1 MKTKTKSFISL
12 VLSAFLWMGTAC
24 GGKNSS
30 STEEDPKLL
39 QAPDYS
45 KYTNRFETYA
55 YSGPSNGTWRV
66 DNEVYS
72 SGEDFRTVERYKEY
86 KDAGFDI
93 YLAQNG
99 VKLESEM
106 TATMWEREVV
116 YMDRAYEAGLKI
128 ILTDPRLQ
136 SLSRQTDG
144 VLKSDE
150 NDTKYKFETEADLD
164 NYVRECISLYQDHPG
179 FYGVMLGDEPKYDE
193 RTAYGQMYRAIKRVF
208 DELPGDQFIQ
218 YNLLPMVPAGGDVA
232 YDARFPDI
240 PDFVGTPEDKAAAC
254 YRKYVEDFVDAMGV
268 DYIQYDH
275 YPMLNNGMNTVYI
288 RCLQVAAQIA
298 KEKNLKFYNVTQTF
312 SMEANGVLNRRALKE
327 KDAYWLNNMLLGF
340 GVKQISYF
348 TYWTKGDNKT
358 DGEYFVDG
366 ASFITHGGEK
376 TDLYYF
382 MQKIMAEN
390 QKFAPV
396 IMQFDYQGSRGYKL
410 TPTYS
415 NTKHM
420 DNIDNSY
427 TFQKLIS
434 FSINKECA
442 VVTELYDDEN
452 NNFMYMVQNTVNP
465 ENKGSR
471 VFQTATLTFSSEYT
485 HVVVYRN
492 GVGTPQ
498 KLEAGNK
505 LTIYN
510 APGEA
515 AFVLPY

>member
-1 MKTKTKSFISL
+1 
-12 VLSAFLWMGTAC
+12 
-24 GGKNSS
+24 
-30 STEEDPKLL
+30 
-39 QAPDYS
+39 
-45 KYTNRFETYA
+45 
-55 YSGPSNGTWRV
+55 
-66 DNEVYS
+66 
-72 SGEDFRTVERYKEY
+72 
-86 KDAGFDI
+86 
-93 YLAQNG
+93 
-99 VKLESEM
+99 
-106 TATMWEREVV
+106 
-116 YMDRAYEAGLKI
+116 
-128 ILTDPRLQ
+128 
-136 SLSRQTDG
+136 
-144 VLKSDE
+144 
-150 NDTKYKFETEADLD
+150 
-164 NYVRECISLYQDHPG
+164 
-179 FYGVMLGDEPKYDE
+179 
-193 RTAYGQMYRAIKRVF
+193 
-208 DELPGDQFIQ
+208 
-218 YNLLPMVPAGGDVA
+218 
-232 YDARFPDI
+232 
-240 PDFVGTPEDKAAAC
+240 
-254 YRKYVEDFVDAMGV
+254 
-268 DYIQYDH
+268 
-275 YPMLNNGMNTVYI
+275 
-288 RCLQVAAQIA
+288 
-298 KEKNLKFYNVTQTF
+298 
-312 SMEANGVLNRRALKE
+312 
-327 KDAYWLNNMLLGF
+327 MLLGF

-415 NTKHM
+415 NTVHM

-427 TFQKLIS
+427 TFQKLTG

-498 KLEAGNK
+498 KLETGNK